1 MDRNQVEDYIK
12 QLTLLNNS
20 LTDDTEE
27 IDPEFENTLNQVLQ
41 SLTNDIDGKPESK
54 VASLQS
60 YYDIELKVKKLDP
73 NATLPSYANDSDAGL
88 DLTITSQISNTS
100 FQAEYGFG
108 IAVEIPKGY
117 VGLIFPRSSV
127 RKYELILSNCV
138 GVIDSG
144 YRGELKVT
152 FNKTNEL
159 YSIRYGV
166 GDKAAQLI
174 IIPYPKVKVV
184 ESTELSDTERGVN
197 GFGSTGV

>member
-1 MDRNQVEDYIK
+1 MEKNKIEEYIE

-41 SLTNDIDGKPESK
+41 SLTNDVEGKTLPI
-54 VASLQS
+54 VVPPYFDL
-60 YYDIELKVKKLDP
+60 DLKVKKLDP
-73 NATLPSYANDSDAGL
+73 NAVIPSYANDTDAGL
-88 DLTITSQISNTS
+88 DLTITSQRSSTH

-108 IAVEIPKGY
+108 IAVEIPRGY

-127 RKYELILSNCV
+127 RNYELILSNCV

-144 YRGELKVT
+144 YRGEIKTT
-152 FNKTNEL
+152 FNKTNGL
-159 YSIRYGV
+159 DSFKYKV

-174 IIPYPKVKVV
+174 ILPYPKVRVV

>member
-1 MDRNQVEDYIK
+1 MEKNKIEEYIQ

-41 SLTNDIDGKPESK
+41 SLTKDVDGNPEHQVSL
-54 VASLQS
+54 LQS
-60 YYDIELKVKKLDP
+60 YYDIELNVKKLDP
-73 NATLPSYANDSDAGL
+73 TATLPSYSKDGDAGL
-88 DLTITSQISNTS
+88 YLTITSQRSNTH

-108 IAVEIPKGY
+108 IAVEIPRGY

-127 RKYELILSNCV
+127 RNYELILSNCV

-144 YRGELKVT
+144 YRGEIKAT
-152 FNKTNEL
+152 FNKTGGL
-159 YSIRYGV
+159 DSFKYKV

-174 IIPYPKVKVV
+174 IIPFPKVKVV
-184 ESTELSDTERGVN
+184 EKTELSDTERGVK